1 MKFKLPSFNDLVIKF
16 NTKIKKKVKYKK
28 LKDLVVGDLVLC
40 TGDSSFCDPSY
51 EKVKK
56 ITIKYDDKFCNG
68 NPYNVIWISGGQSF
82 DSRNGS
88 PLSPPL
94 AYYII
99 SREEDTIK
107 MRLDKLKKIKK

>member
-1 MKFKLPSFNDLVIKF
+1 MKFKLPSLNDLVIKF
-16 NTKIKKKVKYKK
+16 NTKIKKVKYKK

-51 EKVKK
+51 EKVKR
-56 ITIKYDDKFCNG
+56 ITIKYDEDSG

-94 AYYII
+94 AYN
-99 SREEDTIK
+99 
-107 MRLDKLKKIKK
+107 